1 MNIMIEIIVGAV
13 ILFFVYMY
21 LAHIL
26 DYKILKNK
34 YLGEKKWDLNISCGY
49 TNIAK
54 INADIIERDVPNFM
68 LIKDIYNL
76 PFKNKQFEN
85 VVSSHTI
92 EHVDDPDKFFN
103 ELSRVSKNVTLL
115 LPPLWDIAAVCWVL
129 EHKWLFLTLRSK
141 HVNKLPGKIKMPY
154 CFIHKIL
161 GQRIK

>member
-1 MNIMIEIIVGAV
+1 MIEIIVGAI

-34 YLGEKKWDLNISCGY
+34 YLNERKWDLNISCGY

-115 LPPLWDIAAVCWVL
+115 VPPLWDLAAGCWVL
-129 EHKWLFLTLRSK
+129 EHKWLFLTFSSK
-141 HVNKLPGKIKMPY
+141 HVNKLPRKIKMPY
-154 CFIHKIL
+154 CFVHKIL